1 MRIEDFHDLDLNEE
15 ELAELEQSLQL
26 IVQAVQQEEEIPL
39 PDSLRGEALLHL
51 LDGVEQDAPDE
62 EPVQEKT
69 KPAGK
74 LIFGVFPQKYL
85 AAAAMLALAVMV
97 GVAYNRLPRTAEIG
111 TNEIGSSMASQEA
124 PADSG
129 SSEEAVSPAD
139 SAPSDSQGETGYA
152 SVLNQINDRYNR
164 EDKPVYYRGPV
175 SEQEPQAEKSQ
186 RKDNPQSG
194 EYRTEPEESEAAA
207 EESKKDSSMLK
218 APGNTA
224 DQAVQPEADSVD
236 SSSADAGA
244 AAQDTPPANESN
256 SLMTVQG
263 SVQADVANEI
273 AADEAEEP
281 ETAEDT
287 EEAPSTTQF
296 RVASMENCLSVEADT
311 GYTYTLVP
319 DERGQCQAVLKVT
332 SESTSAEPALV
343 EITSEEP
350 VAYSRVLYDDGNL
363 IVVGNLLEYPEEYL
377 QMTRT
382 VYEEVGIE
390 GKEVTSDLR
399 NSFTEMTQVTVY
411 SVSEENPADLSLSRD
426 YYQAGWC
433 RDAAVTESGTL
444 YTVTNKSI
452 YGVNGVTEYL
462 TEVIPVVGTKAELS
476 YLDVNRIYVDD
487 LSSELD
493 SYVVVC
499 GLDLT
504 KADSTL
510 DAVAYLGDQMPV
522 ARIAEDGIYLGRTVT
537 GEGEATSRM
546 IRFEDSN
553 LSSVTES
560 ENISGLLIPRSFV
573 SLPDTGCAILTGQQE
588 CTGGGISGCTV
599 LVLGRSLG
607 TAAAVQVPVSPKKI
621 TLVEVLSQT
630 MLIHTAEKTYQVD
643 FTAPLSPEVSVRV

>member
-1 MRIEDFHDLDLNEE
+1 M
-15 ELAELEQSLQL
+15 
-26 IVQAVQQEEEIPL
+26 
-39 PDSLRGEALLHL
+39 
-51 LDGVEQDAPDE
+51 
-62 EPVQEKT
+62 
-69 KPAGK
+69 
-74 LIFGVFPQKYL
+74 
-85 AAAAMLALAVMV
+85 
-97 GVAYNRLPRTAEIG
+97 TA
-111 TNEIGSSMASQEA
+111 
-124 PADSG
+124 
-129 SSEEAVSPAD
+129 
-139 SAPSDSQGETGYA
+139 
-152 SVLNQINDRYNR
+152 
-164 EDKPVYYRGPV
+164 
-175 SEQEPQAEKSQ
+175 
-186 RKDNPQSG
+186 
-194 EYRTEPEESEAAA
+194 
-207 EESKKDSSMLK
+207 
-218 APGNTA
+218 
-224 DQAVQPEADSVD
+224 
-236 SSSADAGA
+236 
-244 AAQDTPPANESN
+244 
-256 SLMTVQG
+256 QG
-263 SVQADVANEI
+263 SVQADAANGI
-273 AADEAEEP
+273 AADEAEPPAEEP
-281 ETAEDT
+281 EPAEDT

-296 RVASMENCLSVEADT
+296 RVASMENRLSVEADT
-311 GYTYTLVP
+311 GYTYILVP
-319 DERGQCQAVLKVT
+319 DEQDQCQAVLKVT

-504 KADSTL
+504 RADSTL

-537 GEGEATSRM
+537 GEDEATSRM
-546 IRFEDSN
+546 IRFEGSN

-573 SLPDTGCAILTGQQE
+573 FLPDTGCAVLTGRPE
-588 CTGGGISGCTV
+588 STGGDILECTV
-599 LVLGRSLG
+599 LVLDRSLG
-607 TAAAVQVPVSPKKI
+607 TAAAVQVPVSPKEI
-621 TLVEVLSQT
+621 TSVEVLSQT

>member
-1 MRIEDFHDLDLNEE
+1 MRIEDFHDLGLNEE

-26 IVQAVQQEEEIPL
+26 IGQAVQQEEEIPL

-69 KPAGK
+69 KPAGR

-97 GVAYNRLPRTAEIG
+97 GVAYNRLPRTAEIS

-129 SSEEAVSPAD
+129 SSEEAASPAD
-139 SAPSDSQGETGYA
+139 SAPSDAQGETGYA

-175 SEQEPQAEKSQ
+175 SEQEPQAEESQ
-186 RKDNPQSG
+186 QKDNPQSG

-207 EESKKDSSMLK
+207 EEPKKDSSMLK

-244 AAQDTPPANESN
+244 AAQEAPPANESN
-256 SLMTVQG
+256 SLMTAQG
-263 SVQADVANEI
+263 SVQADAANGI
-273 AADEAEEP
+273 AADEAEPPAEEP

-287 EEAPSTTQF
+287 EETPSTTQF
-296 RVASMENCLSVEADT
+296 RVASMENRLSAEADT
-311 GYTYTLVP
+311 GYSYTLVP
-319 DERGQCQAVLKVT
+319 DEQDQCQAVLKVT

-452 YGVNGVTEYL
+452 YG
-462 TEVIPVVGTKAELS
+462 
-476 YLDVNRIYVDD
+476 
-487 LSSELD
+487 
-493 SYVVVC
+493 
-499 GLDLT
+499 
-504 KADSTL
+504 
-510 DAVAYLGDQMPV
+510 
-522 ARIAEDGIYLGRTVT
+522 
-537 GEGEATSRM
+537 GER
-546 IRFEDSN
+546 R
-553 LSSVTES
+553 
-560 ENISGLLIPRSFV
+560 
-573 SLPDTGCAILTGQQE
+573 
-588 CTGGGISGCTV
+588 
-599 LVLGRSLG
+599 
-607 TAAAVQVPVSPKKI
+607 
-621 TLVEVLSQT
+621 
-630 MLIHTAEKTYQVD
+630 H
-643 FTAPLSPEVSVRV
+643 

>member
-1 MRIEDFHDLDLNEE
+1 MRIEDFHDLGLNEE

-26 IVQAVQQEEEIPL
+26 IGQAVQQEEEIPL

-69 KPAGK
+69 KPAGR

-129 SSEEAVSPAD
+129 SSEEAASPAD
-139 SAPSDSQGETGYA
+139 SAPSDAQGETGYA

-164 EDKPVYYRGPV
+164 EDKPVDYRGPV
-175 SEQEPQAEKSQ
+175 SEQEPQAEESQ
-186 RKDNPQSG
+186 QKDNPQSG

-207 EESKKDSSMLK
+207 EEPKKDSSMLK

-244 AAQDTPPANESN
+244 AAQEAPPANESN
-256 SLMTVQG
+256 SLMTAQG
-263 SVQADVANEI
+263 SVQADAANGI
-273 AADEAEEP
+273 AADEAEPPAEEP

-296 RVASMENCLSVEADT
+296 RVASMENRLSVEADT

-319 DERGQCQAVLKVT
+319 DEQDQCQAVLKVT

-399 NSFTEMTQVTVY
+399 T
-411 SVSEENPADLSLSRD
+411 AL
-426 YYQAGWC
+426 
-433 RDAAVTESGTL
+433 
-444 YTVTNKSI
+444 
-452 YGVNGVTEYL
+452 
-462 TEVIPVVGTKAELS
+462 
-476 YLDVNRIYVDD
+476 
-487 LSSELD
+487 
-493 SYVVVC
+493 
-499 GLDLT
+499 
-504 KADSTL
+504 
-510 DAVAYLGDQMPV
+510 
-522 ARIAEDGIYLGRTVT
+522 
-537 GEGEATSRM
+537 
-546 IRFEDSN
+546 
-553 LSSVTES
+553 
-560 ENISGLLIPRSFV
+560 PR
-573 SLPDTGCAILTGQQE
+573 
-588 CTGGGISGCTV
+588 
-599 LVLGRSLG
+599 
-607 TAAAVQVPVSPKKI
+607 
-621 TLVEVLSQT
+621 
-630 MLIHTAEKTYQVD
+630 
-643 FTAPLSPEVSVRV
+643 